1 MRQRGRKAAGHQC
14 GGSGWV
20 VGCIKLGDGGYRLL
34 RPLKYINLACGGGG
48 VDMPA
53 VEGKVGVGG
62 CVRGEGRQLCM
73 HVMVPVK

>member
-1 MRQRGRKAAGHQC
+1 MGHE
-14 GGSGWV
+14 
-20 VGCIKLGDGGYRLL
+20 DGHVIA
-34 RPLKYINLACGGGG
+34 LKYVDLARGGGG

-73 HVMVPVK
+73 HVMASVG